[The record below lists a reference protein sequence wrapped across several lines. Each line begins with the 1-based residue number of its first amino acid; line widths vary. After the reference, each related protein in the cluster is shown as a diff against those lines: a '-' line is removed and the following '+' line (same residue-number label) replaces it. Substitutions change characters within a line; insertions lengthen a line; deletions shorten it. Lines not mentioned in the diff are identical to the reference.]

1 MRKKI
6 ADKIMIQIGTSV
18 LIVFIF
24 VAALSIFMIRSMVL
38 SSKESELTLESE
50 SASHQLADFFDQ
62 YMRIAEQMAVNPEIR
77 QVLGEAKAGDSIVEM
92 EKFDTVFQNM
102 YNIAEAD
109 SENIMAAWIADMD
122 ANMITQ
128 SDGFTSGDDWEMTER
143 AWYSCMETGEI
154 MLTDPYVDSS
164 TGKTILSAV
173 APVYDAGG
181 TVLGV
186 AGLDISLAHV
196 SEVMEDYKIGKSGYV
211 MLFSSKGTTIYHP
224 DENLLQLNVKD
235 IDISENAVDIVE
247 NGKEEFVKY
256 KMAGSTK
263 YGYAAQIGSTGY
275 MVISSLS
282 SGEYYS
288 RLTQTVVALAVV
300 FVVGIVLIVFNIKKA
315 AKNLTRPITQLNE
328 IAQELA
334 AGNLD
339 VEVKVET
346 DDEIGE
352 LGQSIEKTVER
363 LKQYIVYIDEIS
375 AVLSLMGEGK
385 LNFTLE
391 QDYAGEFQKV
401 KEALIN
407 ISESMSRVLANIKES
422 AYQVSAGA
430 DDLANAAQGLAEGS
444 STQAAAVEELVATA
458 TTISE
463 QVQESEKEAE
473 LAAKETGHVNE
484 MMEYSQEKMDRM
496 MEAMSKINETS
507 EQVVGIIKTIEEIAK
522 QTNLLSL
529 NASIEAARAGEAG
542 KGFAVVA
549 EEIGMLADES
559 SKAANTTRNLIGVS
573 MEEISKGNGIAGDVV
588 TSLKD
593 AVGAVEHVSDMIRN
607 TARGAAVQAE
617 SVEQI
622 RMGVE
627 EISQGIQDNSA
638 TAEESSAT
646 SQELAA
652 SAATLNEMVQQFELK
667 Q

>member
-607 TARGAAVQAE
+607 TAQGAVTQAE
-617 SVEQI
+617 SIEQI
-622 RMGVE
+622 RLGVE